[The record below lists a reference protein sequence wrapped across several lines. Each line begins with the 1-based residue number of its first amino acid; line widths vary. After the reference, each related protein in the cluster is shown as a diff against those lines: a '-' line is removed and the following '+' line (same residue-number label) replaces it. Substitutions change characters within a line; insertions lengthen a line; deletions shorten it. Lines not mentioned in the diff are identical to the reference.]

1 MLNRTQYKI
10 KAKYTP
16 TNRFRTITVWAKSE
30 KHAIELITNQ
40 EYEEI
45 ASIEI
50 DFDSPTQAQLDY
62 ARALGI
68 HVADTD
74 TKIDVSCLIDK
85 KLYRASDPNPELI
98 EFADNRDIVF
108 SYHVSK
114 KGLYNLVFSE
124 LPDLDKIAF
133 FIFTVYRYYSGDRTG
148 NMDKSIHRHHFY
160 EFANNTINNTKLVKS
175 LLENYHG
182 SDLRF
187 FGPLNA
193 YGETL
198 TGGSRATIIFKS
210 AKAFLIEKSLLS
222 ESDFSNHKSVSGFKN
237 KELKETSESISIY
250 RKNEGVNI
258 YNAPNTTHPHYDKVI
273 SPTEHMLTD
282 KGDTVVGCGC
292 LVFILIVFLWLMY
305 LIF

>member
-50 DFDSPTQAQLDY
+50 GFENPTQAQLDY

-74 TKIDVSCLIDK
+74 TKTDVSCLIDK
-85 KLYRASDPNPELI
+85 KLYRTSDPNPELI

-108 SYHVSK
+108 SSHVSK
-114 KGLYNLVFSE
+114 KRLYNLVFSE

-237 KELKETSESISIY
+237 KELKETSESIPIY

-258 YNAPNTTHPHYDKVI
+258 YNTTNTTHPHYDKVI

-282 KGDTVVGCGC
+282 KGDTIVGCGC
-292 LVFILIVFLWLMY
+292 LVFILIVFLWIMY